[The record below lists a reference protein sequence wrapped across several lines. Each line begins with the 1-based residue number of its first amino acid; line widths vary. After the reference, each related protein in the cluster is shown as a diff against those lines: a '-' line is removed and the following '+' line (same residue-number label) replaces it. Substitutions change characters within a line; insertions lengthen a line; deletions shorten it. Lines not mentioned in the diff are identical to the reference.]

1 MFDINSSIMTDN
13 LLAIVGLLIIWIV
26 LLIVTRVND
35 SWFDGRITFAFGILG
50 SLLLIVAWTY
60 VARLEAMRVF
70 IYELIKISSI
80 AIVVIFQPEIRES
93 IENMRKRNVTKIQN
107 TRIVQDEV
115 FARELLQSV
124 KELSLTKTGALITI
138 QSTQKLTDYMTN
150 ATQLNSDFSRELV
163 KTIFNPNT
171 ILHDGAIII
180 DDKRIVAASVYYPVN
195 HEIKINKKLGT
206 RHLAALSISEKT
218 DSLSIIISEENG
230 AISLAQNGKL
240 DYNVSLN
247 EIRQRIGA

>member
-1 MFDINSSIMTDN
+1 MPDLYSPYVSD
-13 LLAIVGLLIIWIV
+13 LLAVINLLIIWIV
-26 LLIVTRVND
+26 LLVVTRVNE
-35 SWFDGRITFAFGILG
+35 SLFDGKITFVFGIIGTL
-50 SLLLIVAWTY
+50 LLLIAWTY
-60 VARLEAMRVF
+60 IAKFEAMRFF
-70 IYELIKISSI
+70 IYELLKISAI
-80 AIVVIFQPEIRES
+80 AIVVIFQPEIRDS
-93 IENMRKRNVTKIQN
+93 IEKIQRRNVRKIQN
-107 TRIVQDEV
+107 TRIVLDEV

-138 QSTQKLTDYMTN
+138 QGTQKLSDYMTN

-180 DDKRIVAASVYYPVN
+180 EDKRIVAASVYYPVN

-218 DSLSIIISEENG
+218 DALSIIISEENG
-230 AISLAQNGKL
+230 AISIAQNGKL
-240 DYNVSLN
+240 DYNISLN